1 MSDNSWAFIALQEIM
16 MRITARL
23 DAESENYLEAI
34 QKKKGL
40 ETVTDVLKYSLRET
54 ANQLQN
60 QAKPGD
66 QMKALLAS
74 GFVGSFDGEEDL
86 SVNYKQYIA
95 EYLDEKYPQHP
106 EVTK

>member
-1 MSDNSWAFIALQEIM
+1 

-23 DAESENYLEAI
+23 DAESKNYLETI

-40 ETVTDVLKYSLRET
+40 KTVTDVLKYSLREA
-54 ANQLQN
+54 ANHLQN

-66 QMKALLAS
+66 KMKALLAS
-74 GFVGSFDGEEDL
+74 DFVGSFDGEEDL
-86 SVNYKQYIA
+86 SVNYKQYVA

-106 EVTK
+106 EVAK

>member
-1 MSDNSWAFIALQEIM
+1 

-23 DAESENYLEAI
+23 DAESENYLETI

-40 ETVTDVLKYSLRET
+40 KTVTDVLKYSLREA
-54 ANQLQN
+54 ANHLQD

-66 QMKALLAS
+66 KMKVLLGS
-74 GFVGSFDGEEDL
+74 DYVGSFDGEEDL
-86 SVNYKQYIA
+86 SVNYKQYVA

-106 EVTK
+106 DVT

>member
-1 MSDNSWAFIALQEIM
+1 

-23 DAESENYLEAI
+23 DAESENYLETI

-40 ETVTDVLKYSLRET
+40 KTVTDVLKYSLREA
-54 ANQLQN
+54 ANHLQN

-66 QMKALLAS
+66 KMKALLAS
-74 GFVGSFDGEEDL
+74 DFVGSFDGEEDL

-95 EYLDEKYPQHP
+95 EYLDEKYPQP
-106 EVTK
+106 LEDTK